1 MCRLPA
7 HPRHQTVTNA
17 QGTISH
23 NHNTVHKC
31 ILSPPAHTHTP
42 HTDPPTTGHTQAY
55 MGYTFPEAQVHIR
68 PSPDHSAH
76 PLTPPLLQPDTH
88 TLDSRGETHPQQN
101 MFTHDHI
108 TQAKDPPDHHLTL
121 AHPRCRER
129 GLAFTHPQ
137 VHYIHPSKH
146 IHRPSHH
153 LSPLHSTQGPTFLQI
168 LFLARV
174 EQKPL
179 WGSQPAGRP
188 PPPPRASPRGKGE
201 GVPEAASSP
210 LSPPP
215 SAASLKPW
223 LLLLHCRRRPGTS

>member
-1 MCRLPA
+1 
-7 HPRHQTVTNA
+7 
-17 QGTISH
+17 
-23 NHNTVHKC
+23 
-31 ILSPPAHTHTP
+31 
-42 HTDPPTTGHTQAY
+42 
-55 MGYTFPEAQVHIR
+55 MGCTFPEAQVHIR

-76 PLTPPLLQPDTH
+76 PQTPPLLQPDTH

-108 TQAKDPPDHHLTL
+108 TQAKDPPDHHLT
-121 AHPRCRER
+121 
-129 GLAFTHPQ
+129 GSPQ
-137 VHYIHPSKH
+137 MPGAWTSIHTPTSALHPSKH

-174 EQKPL
+174 EQRPL

-188 PPPPRASPRGKGE
+188 PPPPPGLTAGGKGE
-201 GVPEAASSP
+201 GVPEASSSP